1 LQFLV
6 GQQWLVLIDAAGE
19 TLFVHRNSKRTK
31 PEEIESSVAEGK
43 QILAN
48 FFEAQN
54 SVRPAIPPPM
64 PASMP
69 S

>member
-1 LQFLV
+1 MQFLV
-6 GQQWLVLIDAAGE
+6 GQQWLVLIDAAGD
-19 TLFVHRNSKRTK
+19 TLFVHRTSKRTK

-43 QILAN
+43 QILAT

-54 SVRPAIPPPM
+54 SARPATPPPM